1 MFAKFG
7 INPEVQNTKRRTVIT
22 AVLYMDKTFQKT
34 QIEKLELEIIP
45 LSFWEKIMQFY
56 YNSQDET
63 INIMNGLYTAL
74 LGILAKYIT
83 TFICKKLNVKEFH
96 PKKSD

>member
-56 YNSQDET
+56 KTERKT
-63 INIMNGLYTAL
+63 HRC
-74 LGILAKYIT
+74 LA
-83 TFICKKLNVKEFH
+83 CGM
-96 PKKSD
+96 